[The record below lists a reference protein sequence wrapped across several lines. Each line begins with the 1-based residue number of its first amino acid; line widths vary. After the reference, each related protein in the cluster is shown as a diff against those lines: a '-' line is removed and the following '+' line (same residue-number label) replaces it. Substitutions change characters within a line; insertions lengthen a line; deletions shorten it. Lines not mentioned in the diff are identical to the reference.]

1 MQIEILKLKIGFSY
15 RPRSLLETILTCLK
29 NTFSFTVKVLIC
41 FCQLLNVNISQKL
54 KLYVKQF

>member
-15 RPRSLLETILTCLK
+15 RPRSLLETIPRCLK
-29 NTFSFTVKVLIC
+29 NTPFKVLIC
-41 FCQLLNVNISQKL
+41 FCQLLNVNVSQKL